1 MTLLKQA
8 SEPHVGLVKPRYY
21 VTVAPVI
28 ELGYKHVY
36 MPYLKR
42 PLMVTLGQTRVAPR
56 HIISSLRQQSWGWD
70 FFIGQIKYVGGFSM
84 NSFKWKFPIIYLCS
98 VGIAN
103 IGGWIYLLAIN
114 LMVLEITGSALAV
127 VALYII
133 KPITK
138 LLVGP
143 WAGSLIDRVST
154 KCIMVCLDVIRA
166 ILIFFIPFSDSI
178 LFIYMLVFF
187 IQMAGAI
194 FEPASFTYMTL
205 LLPENIRHRFNAIL
219 SFVHS
224 GAFVT
229 GPLIAGILFMIG
241 SLEEVLFVNV
251 VIFLVCAAL
260 TLLLPRKITT
270 ATVEN
275 SRITWL
281 NIRND
286 WSLVLRFSRKAI
298 PFFVLYMMFQTVMLL
313 TAALD
318 SMEVT
323 FAKKVLHLTNT
334 GYGSLVTIAG
344 VGFLVGAICTNV
356 LVRFAPAKLLMSVG
370 TLFVSVGYVIYS
382 FSTAYLLASIGFFV
396 LSFFLSIA
404 NTGFMTYIQSNIP
417 AEMMGRISSLYEMLS
432 SVIQIIV
439 ILFLGLASQWFS
451 VKEVVICGS
460 ILMFC
465 VALYLILLSANQ
477 LKKKLVL

>member
-1 MTLLKQA
+1 
-8 SEPHVGLVKPRYY
+8 
-21 VTVAPVI
+21 
-28 ELGYKHVY
+28 
-36 MPYLKR
+36 
-42 PLMVTLGQTRVAPR
+42 
-56 HIISSLRQQSWGWD
+56 
-70 FFIGQIKYVGGFSM
+70 M
-84 NSFKWKFPIIYLCS
+84 NSFKWKFPILFLCS

-114 LMVLEITGSALAV
+114 LMILEITESALAV
-127 VALYII
+127 ALLYII
-133 KPITK
+133 KPITQ

-143 WAGSLIDRVST
+143 WAGSIIDRAST
-154 KCIMVCLDVIRA
+154 KHIMVYLDIIRA

-178 LFIYMLVFF
+178 TFIYILVFF

-205 LLPENIRHRFNAIL
+205 LLPVNIRNRFNAIL

-229 GPLIAGILFMIG
+229 GPLIAGVLFMIG
-241 SLEEVLFVNV
+241 SLKEVLFVNV

-260 TLLLPRKITT
+260 TLLLPRKMSQSTF
-270 ATVEN
+270 EN

-286 WSLVLRFSRKAI
+286 WSIVVHFSKKVI
-298 PFFVLYMMFQTVMLL
+298 PFFILYMMFQMIMLL

-323 FAKKVLHLTNT
+323 FAKKVLNLSNT
-334 GYGSLVTIAG
+334 AYGSLVTLAG
-344 VGFLVGAICTNV
+344 IGFLLGAICTNI
-356 LVRFAPAKLLMSVG
+356 LVRFAPAKQLMSLG
-370 TLFVSVGYVIYS
+370 TIFVSVGYVIYS

-396 LSFFLSIA
+396 LSFFLSIS

-417 AEMMGRISSLYEMLS
+417 ADMMGRISSLYEMLS
-432 SVIQIIV
+432 SCVQIIV
-439 ILFLGLASQWFS
+439 ILFMGIASQWFS
-451 VKEVVICGS
+451 IKEVVIDGS

-465 VALYLILLSANQ
+465 VALGLTLLSS
-477 LKKKLVL
+477 KKSNRKFV

>member
-1 MTLLKQA
+1 M
-8 SEPHVGLVKPRYY
+8 S
-21 VTVAPVI
+21 
-28 ELGYKHVY
+28 
-36 MPYLKR
+36 
-42 PLMVTLGQTRVAPR
+42 
-56 HIISSLRQQSWGWD
+56 
-70 FFIGQIKYVGGFSM
+70 
-84 NSFKWKFPIIYLCS
+84 SFKWKFPIMYLFS

-127 VALYII
+127 AALYII
-133 KPITK
+133 KPITQ

-154 KCIMVCLDVIRA
+154 KHIMVCLDVIRA

-178 LFIYMLVFF
+178 VFIYILVFF

-229 GPLIAGILFMIG
+229 GPLIAGVLFMSG
-241 SLEEVLFVNV
+241 SLKEALFVNV
-251 VIFLVCAAL
+251 GIFLLCAAL
-260 TLLLPRKITT
+260 ALLLPRKMST
-270 ATVEN
+270 ATFEN

-281 NIRND
+281 NIQDD
-286 WSLVLRFSRKAI
+286 WRLVVHFSKKAI
-298 PFFVLYMMFQTVMLL
+298 PFFVLYMMFQMVMLL

-323 FAKKVLHLTNT
+323 FAKQVLNLSNT
-334 GYGSLVTIAG
+334 AYGSLVTLAG
-344 VGFLVGAICTNV
+344 IGFLVGALCTNI
-356 LVRFAPAKLLMSVG
+356 LVRIAPAKLLMSIG
-370 TLFVSVGYVIYS
+370 TLFVSIGYVIYS
-382 FSTAYLLASIGFFV
+382 FSTTYLLASIGFFV
-396 LSFFLSIA
+396 LSFFLSIS

-417 AEMMGRISSLYEMLS
+417 TDMMGRISSLYEMLS
-432 SVIQIIV
+432 SFIQIIV
-439 ILFLGLASQWFS
+439 ILFLGLASQWLS
-451 VKEVVICGS
+451 VKEVVIGGS

-465 VALYLILLSANQ
+465 VALYLTLLSANQ
-477 LKKKLVL
+477 TKRKLL

>member
-1 MTLLKQA
+1 M
-8 SEPHVGLVKPRYY
+8 
-21 VTVAPVI
+21 
-28 ELGYKHVY
+28 
-36 MPYLKR
+36 
-42 PLMVTLGQTRVAPR
+42 
-56 HIISSLRQQSWGWD
+56 SL
-70 FFIGQIKYVGGFSM
+70 
-84 NSFKWKFPIIYLCS
+84 FKWKFPIIYLCS

-127 VALYII
+127 AALYII
-133 KPITK
+133 KPITQ

-154 KCIMVCLDVIRA
+154 KHIMVCLDVIRA

-178 LFIYMLVFF
+178 VFIYILVFF

-229 GPLIAGILFMIG
+229 GPLIAGVLFMSG
-241 SLEEVLFVNV
+241 SLKEALFVNV
-251 VIFLVCAAL
+251 GIFLLCAAL
-260 TLLLPRKITT
+260 ALLLPRKMST
-270 ATVEN
+270 ATFEN

-281 NIRND
+281 NIQDD
-286 WSLVLRFSRKAI
+286 WRLVVHFSKKAI
-298 PFFVLYMMFQTVMLL
+298 PFFVLYMMFQMVMLL

-323 FAKKVLHLTNT
+323 FAKKVLNLSNT
-334 GYGSLVTIAG
+334 AYGSLVTLAG
-344 VGFLVGAICTNV
+344 IGFLVGALCTNI
-356 LVRFAPAKLLMSVG
+356 LVRIAPAKLLMSIG
-370 TLFVSVGYVIYS
+370 TLFVSIGYVIYS
-382 FSTAYLLASIGFFV
+382 FSTTYLLASIGFFV
-396 LSFFLSIA
+396 LSFFLSIS

-417 AEMMGRISSLYEMLS
+417 TDMMGRISSLYEMLS
-432 SVIQIIV
+432 SFIQIIV
-439 ILFLGLASQWFS
+439 ILFVGFASQWFS
-451 VKEVVICGS
+451 VKEVVIGGS

-465 VALYLILLSANQ
+465 VALYLTLLSANQ
-477 LKKKLVL
+477 TKRKLL

>member
-1 MTLLKQA
+1 
-8 SEPHVGLVKPRYY
+8 
-21 VTVAPVI
+21 
-28 ELGYKHVY
+28 
-36 MPYLKR
+36 
-42 PLMVTLGQTRVAPR
+42 
-56 HIISSLRQQSWGWD
+56 
-70 FFIGQIKYVGGFSM
+70 M

-127 VALYII
+127 AALYII
-133 KPITK
+133 KPITQ

-154 KCIMVCLDVIRA
+154 KHIMVCLDVIRA
-166 ILIFFIPFSDSI
+166 LLIFFIPFSDSI
-178 LFIYMLVFF
+178 LFIYILVFF

-194 FEPASFTYMTL
+194 FEPASFMYMTL

-229 GPLIAGILFMIG
+229 GPLIAGVLFMIG
-241 SLEEVLFVNV
+241 SLKEALFVNV
-251 VIFLVCAAL
+251 GIFLLCAAL
-260 TLLLPRKITT
+260 ALLLPRQMST
-270 ATVEN
+270 ATFEN

-281 NIRND
+281 NIRDD
-286 WSLVLRFSRKAI
+286 WSLVVHFSKKAI
-298 PFFVLYMMFQTVMLL
+298 PFFILYMMFQMVMLL

-323 FAKKVLHLTNT
+323 FAKKVLNLSNT
-334 GYGSLVTIAG
+334 AYGSLVTLAG
-344 VGFLVGAICTNV
+344 IGFLVGALCTNI
-356 LVRFAPAKLLMSVG
+356 LVRIAPAKLLMSLG

-382 FSTAYLLASIGFFV
+382 FSTAYFIASIGFFI
-396 LSFFLSIA
+396 LSFFLSIS
-404 NTGFMTYIQSNIP
+404 NTGFLTYIQSNIP
-417 AEMMGRISSLYEMLS
+417 TNMMGRISSLYEMLS
-432 SVIQIIV
+432 SFIQIIV
-439 ILFLGLASQWFS
+439 ILFLGFASQWFS
-451 VKEVVICGS
+451 VKEVVIGGS

-465 VALYLILLSANQ
+465 VALYLTLLSANQ
-477 LKKKLVL
+477 FKRKLV